1 MRRLLT
7 LAVGMLVCA
16 VAAAPAPAGTRLIV
30 GAAEDD
36 AKQLDP
42 AVAKAKMDLAKLAG
56 LDAIRVTALWNPGVR
71 TLDGPD
77 LQALSNAAFA
87 AQLDGIRLFV
97 SIYPSRPRAAPI
109 TSKARADFAAYATSV
124 ARELP
129 TVRDFII
136 GNEPNLNTFW
146 MPQFTRRGTDAAAPA
161 YEAVLA
167 ETYDALESVDPGITV
182 IGGSVSPRGQDD
194 PRSRRPTHSPTAFIR
209 HLGDVYRASGRA
221 RPIMDAFSFHPYL
234 ESSRLPPTFRHP
246 LSTSISLNDYD
257 KLVALLGQAFDGT
270 AQPGTTLPVVYDEF
284 GVQSRIGS
292 RKVRH
297 YTNRGAPAARDAVS
311 EALQAAYY
319 RRALELAACQPT
331 VTGLLFFH
339 VSDEHDMR
347 AWQSG
352 LYYADDTPKSS
363 LAPVRD
369 AVVAAETGTLVSEC
383 TGGTTWPGPAPERR

>member
-1 MRRLLT
+1 
-7 LAVGMLVCA
+7 ML
-16 VAAAPAPAGTRLIV
+16 
-30 GAAEDD
+30 
-36 AKQLDP
+36 
-42 AVAKAKMDLAKLAG
+42 
-56 LDAIRVTALWNPGVR
+56 
-71 TLDGPD
+71 
-77 LQALSNAAFA
+77 F
-87 AQLDGIRLFV
+87 
-97 SIYPSRPRAAPI
+97 
-109 TSKARADFAAYATSV
+109 
-124 ARELP
+124 
-129 TVRDFII
+129 
-136 GNEPNLNTFW
+136 
-146 MPQFTRRGTDAAAPA
+146 
-161 YEAVLA
+161 
-167 ETYDALESVDPGITV
+167 
-182 IGGSVSPRGQDD
+182 
-194 PRSRRPTHSPTAFIR
+194 RS
-209 HLGDVYRASGRA
+209 
-221 RPIMDAFSFHPYL
+221 DAFSFHPYL

-352 LYYADDTPKSS
+352 LYYADDGPKSS
-363 LAPVRD
+363 LQPTKLALDESRRG
-369 AVVAAETGTLVSEC
+369 VVTHCDGLALTVKPTLVQRGAALTLTC
-383 TGGTTWPGPAPERR
+383 DLDCAYVAQLYRLPGKLLVTKRGRVTGGTPTTLPLRVPKAVASYRVRLSASATINPGKATTLRVNVGHG